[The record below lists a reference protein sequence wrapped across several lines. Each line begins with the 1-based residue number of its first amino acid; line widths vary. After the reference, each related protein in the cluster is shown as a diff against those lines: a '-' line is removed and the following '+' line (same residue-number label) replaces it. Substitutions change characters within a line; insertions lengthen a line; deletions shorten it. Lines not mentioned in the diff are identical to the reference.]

1 MFRVPKSYSL
11 VYKGRF
17 GKEGVVHV
25 MYHIESGVFVVRM
38 SDKKNVKIVTFN
50 YEDKAGLVAYMN
62 NLLGW

>member
-17 GKEGVVHV
+17 SRDGMVHV
-25 MYHIESGVFVVRM
+25 MYHIESNVFVVRM
-38 SDKKNVKIVTFN
+38 SGKKNVKIVTFN
-50 YEDKAGLVAYMN
+50 YEDKAMLIAYMN